1 MFLFSIQCLRILTR
15 ARRGRKVALFHTR
28 RHFQRLEKEVQ
39 YAACATSRVNI
50 HRHYGLVGTALNLA
64 SIPSVLSIDMDRN

>member
-28 RHFQRLEKEVQ
+28 RHFQRLEKEVL

-50 HRHYGLVGTALNLA
+50 QGHYGLVGTALNLA
-64 SIPSVLSIDMDRN
+64 SIPSVLSIDR